1 MKDKL
6 FHAIGGTE
14 DELLER
20 SDKKTKKVHWLR
32 WGIMAAC
39 IAIVACVS
47 VGMLTKDNSD
57 IDTAHNLPPAI
68 VLDGTKYIVSSSDT
82 SVTEC
87 PDGFEYSGLID
98 EHHTD
103 DEYLIGR
110 KYFTNESI
118 PEWIYIYCEVWDRN
132 NDSSMAYVRF
142 VYEDIRGS
150 DFIRYN
156 GKIYVSMWSDFYT
169 GDQSCV
175 DYHDDMRERYGIRVE
190 ADIVKDS
197 VLVGEAH
204 FEEKDRIPQ
213 TELGV
218 DDKRYNGSKVY
229 EIPDDNQVLY
239 VGTSWYTATTE
250 EDGETLHTGYDVF
263 VLYDYNEGD

>member
-6 FHAIGGTE
+6 FNAIGGAE
-14 DELLER
+14 DELLEQ
-20 SDKKTKKVHWLR
+20 SEKKAKKVHWLR

-47 VGMLTKDNSD
+47 VGVLTKGNND
-57 IDTAHNLPPAI
+57 IDTAHGLPPAI

-87 PDGFEYSGLID
+87 PDGFEYNGLID
-98 EHHTD
+98 EDHTD

-110 KYFTNESI
+110 KYFTNDSI
-118 PEWIYIYCEVWDRN
+118 PEWVYIYSEVWDRN
-132 NDSSMAYVRF
+132 NDSSMEYVRF
-142 VYEDIRGS
+142 VNEDIRS
-150 DFIRYN
+150 SNFIRYN

-169 GDQSCV
+169 GDQSYV

-190 ADIVKDS
+190 ADIVEDDN
-197 VLVGEAH
+197 VLVGTAH
-204 FEEKDRIPQ
+204 FEETDRIPR

-218 DDKRYNGSKVY
+218 DYRKYNGSEVY
-229 EIPDDNQVLY
+229 QNTDDSRILY
-239 VGTSWYTATTE
+239 VGTSWYTATAE

-263 VLYDYNEGD
+263 ILYNRNE